1 MEDDR
6 ENQVANEQGDD
17 AGGNGAEQKGIVIE
31 LLADSQND
39 ISQMNSLESSYQD
52 DVLKRETNL
61 SKSEWRYK
69 KWLGIT
75 NPKLLSDHEKLEE
88 YIIVKS
94 IFDLNLSK
102 L

>member
-1 MEDDR
+1 
-6 ENQVANEQGDD
+6 
-17 AGGNGAEQKGIVIE
+17 
-31 LLADSQND
+31 
-39 ISQMNSLESSYQD
+39 MNSLESHDQD
-52 DVLKRETNL
+52 DLLKRETNL
-61 SKSEWRYK
+61 SKSKAQRYK

-88 YIIVKS
+88 FIIVKS